1 MRLKNVKTKEM
12 EGTEGK
18 QREGHRGVTF
28 TDEERLAYVTNVCE
42 LYESQNATIESCC
55 KAAGISYRVFR
66 LWCTQNADYASMYK
80 KARDNQD
87 KAYWEDVI
95 RPKAKAG
102 LIKLLE
108 GGVKT
113 ETTTEEGVG
122 PMGAVSK
129 TVVKV
134 SELLPNVTA
143 VALAMNGEY
152 KERFSQRQ
160 EITGKDGK
168 DLPAAIITVRIPAE
182 PPKTEE

>member
-1 MRLKNVKTKEM
+1 MRLKNVKTKAM
-12 EGTEGK
+12 ESK
-18 QREGHRGVTF
+18 KSPKYSL
-28 TDEERLAYVTNVCE
+28 EEKSEIVSKVCDLYV
-42 LYESQNATIESCC
+42 SQNATIESCC
-55 KAAGISYRVFR
+55 DAVGVSYRAFR
-66 LWCTQNADYASMYK
+66 LWTVEHAHFAELYK
-80 KARDNQD
+80 KARQDQD
-87 KAYWEDVI
+87 KAYWEDII